1 VVDFKLY
8 LISDR
13 NQCADRSF
21 IKTIG
26 QACAAG
32 VRCLQIREKDLSPKA
47 VFEFVCEIQK
57 NLAGHQPA
65 ILVNDRIDIALAT
78 DIDGVHLP
86 ETGLPVDIARSSLPT
101 GKLLGVSAHSLDRAI
116 EAEALGADFITFGP
130 VFHTPSKE
138 SYGDPVGLSA
148 LKRVTSQTNIPVFAL
163 GGVKPENTTE
173 CLDAGAHGV
182 AVISAILAAPDTRL
196 AVARFETALGQL

>member
-1 VVDFKLY
+1 ME
-8 LISDR
+8 
-13 NQCADRSF
+13 
-21 IKTIG
+21 TIG

-47 VFEFVCEIQK
+47 LYEFVCEIQK
-57 NLAGHQPA
+57 NLAGHQPT
-65 ILVNDRIDIALAT
+65 ILINDRVDIALAT
-78 DIDGVHLP
+78 SIDGVHIP
-86 ETGLPVDIARSSLPT
+86 ETGMPVDIARSSLPA

-138 SYGDPVGLSA
+138 SYGNPVGLEA

-163 GGVKPENTTE
+163 GGVKPENTTQ

-182 AVISAILAAPDTRL
+182 AVISAILAAPDARL
-196 AVARFETALGQL
+196 AVAGFEAALGHL